1 MKRKNNSNVSI
12 IGDPDGPTSVFLVE
26 KSDKGSLKDRA
37 DSYFYGK
44 RRDRVAKTITP
55 GAHSLEEVVSYL
67 REQYG
72 ATEVSKTSHQYIE
85 QKKELKESLIIQKRP
100 DLLGDMAEIQ
110 PPEDMTEEAVKQM
123 FKQIDERSR
132 FIESIPD
139 EEMPMDYHVF
149 KLRVGKGRMDIEI
162 DFKWDILSCSYSGN
176 KKEMKQL
183 RDICREIYIYYGVTE
198 YDIQNNTKRYSS
210 LLTTLSSD

>member
-1 MKRKNNSNVSI
+1 
-12 IGDPDGPTSVFLVE
+12 
-26 KSDKGSLKDRA
+26 
-37 DSYFYGK
+37 
-44 RRDRVAKTITP
+44 
-55 GAHSLEEVVSYL
+55 
-67 REQYG
+67 
-72 ATEVSKTSHQYIE
+72 
-85 QKKELKESLIIQKRP
+85 
-100 DLLGDMAEIQ
+100 MAEIQ

-132 FIESIPD
+132 FIEAIPD

>member
-1 MKRKNNSNVSI
+1 MKRKSESNISI
-12 IGDPDGPTSVFLVE
+12 IGGADGPTSVFLVE

-72 ATEVSKTSHQYIE
+72 ATEVSETSQQYIE
-85 QKKELKESLIIQKRP
+85 QKKKLKESLIIQNRP
-100 DLLGDMAEIQ
+100 DLL
-110 PPEDMTEEAVKQM
+110 
-123 FKQIDERSR
+123 
-132 FIESIPD
+132 PD